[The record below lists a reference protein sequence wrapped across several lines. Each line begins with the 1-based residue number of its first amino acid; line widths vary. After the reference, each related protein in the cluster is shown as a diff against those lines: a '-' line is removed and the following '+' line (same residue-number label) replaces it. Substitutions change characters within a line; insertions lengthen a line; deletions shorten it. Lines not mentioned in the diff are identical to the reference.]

1 MPLRLVEVMIK
12 EGNRQ
17 VSSLLEGVPVLGIWT
32 IGSKDGNDIVRILLD
47 AKHTEALSDILT
59 REFGSRDGFRILLLP
74 VEATLPAN
82 EEAAE
87 GKEEAMEPTPAKRE
101 PDRISREEL
110 YEDVSQGA
118 KLTRIYVAMV
128 ALSTI
133 VASVGLIRDDI
144 AIVIGAMVIAPLLG
158 PNIALSLASTLG
170 DLSLARRSLTTI
182 GVGVATAMALALL
195 LGVAFHVDPLVPAIH
210 TRTSAGLA
218 DVALALAAG
227 AAGSLAFTTGVS
239 AVVVGVMVS
248 VALLPP
254 LVVMGLLL
262 GSGYRELALGSFI
275 LLLTNITCVN
285 LAAVTTFVA
294 QKVQPRTWWEAERAK
309 GATRIALAIWIIML
323 AMLLGLIL
331 SGQIGEI

>member
-1 MPLRLVEVMIK
+1 MPLRLVEVMIR
-12 EGNRQ
+12 EGEQQ
-17 VSSLLEGVPVLGIWT
+17 VSSLLEGVPVLSIWAV
-32 IGSKDGNDIVRILLD
+32 GSKDGNDIVRILLD

-59 REFGSRDGFRILLLP
+59 REFGSRDGFRILLLS
-74 VEATLPAN
+74 VEATLPAI

-87 GKEEAMEPTPAKRE
+87 GKEEAMEPTPAGGE

-110 YEDVSQGA
+110 HEDVAEGA
-118 KLTRIYVAMV
+118 KLTRVYVAVV

-133 VASVGLIRDDI
+133 VAAVGLIRDDI

-182 GVGVATAMALALL
+182 GAGVATATALAVL

-210 TRTSAGLA
+210 TRTSTGLA
-218 DVALALAAG
+218 GVALALAAG

-262 GSGYRELALGSFI
+262 GSGHMKLSFGSFM

-285 LAAVTTFVA
+285 LAAVTTFMV
-294 QKVQPRTWWEAERAK
+294 QKVQPRT
-309 GATRIALAIWIIML
+309 
-323 AMLLGLIL
+323 
-331 SGQIGEI
+331 

>member
-1 MPLRLVEVMIK
+1 MPLRIVEVMIK
-12 EGNRQ
+12 EGDRQ
-17 VSSLLEGVPVLGIWT
+17 VSSFLEGLPVISIWT
-32 IGSKDGNDIVRILLD
+32 VGSKDGNDIVRILLD

-59 REFGSRDGFRILLLP
+59 REFGSRDGFRIISLP
-74 VEATLPAN
+74 VEATLPAI
-82 EEAAE
+82 EEATE
-87 GKEEAMEPTPAKRE
+87 GKKEGIEPTPAVGE

-110 YEDVSQGA
+110 YEDVAQGA
-118 KLTRIYVAMV
+118 KLTRVYVVMV

-133 VASVGLIRDDI
+133 VAAVGLIRDDI

-182 GVGVATAMALALL
+182 GVGVATAAALAVL
-195 LGVAFHVDPLVPAIH
+195 LGVSFPVDPFVPAIYA
-210 TRTSAGLA
+210 RTHAGLA

-227 AAGSLAFTTGVS
+227 TAGSLAFTTGVP

-254 LVVMGLLL
+254 LVVTGLLL
-262 GSGYRELALGSFI
+262 GSGHRELAFGSFM
-275 LLLTNITCVN
+275 LLLTNVTCVN
-285 LAAVTTFVA
+285 LAAIATFVV
-294 QKVQPRTWWEAERAK
+294 QRVQPRTWWEAKRAK

-323 AMLLGLIL
+323 VILLSLIL
-331 SGQIGEI
+331 SGQIEAV

>member
-12 EGNRQ
+12 EGDRQ
-17 VSSLLEGVPVLGIWT
+17 VSSLLEGVPVLSIWT
-32 IGSKDGNDIVRILLD
+32 AGSKDGNDIVCILLD

-59 REFGSRDGFRILLLP
+59 REFGSQDGFRIILLP
-74 VEATLPAN
+74 VEATLPPI

-87 GKEEAMEPTPAKRE
+87 AKEEAMGPTPAEGE
-101 PDRISREEL
+101 PERISREEL
-110 YEDVSQGA
+110 YEDVAQGA
-118 KLTRIYVAMV
+118 KLTRVYVAMV

-133 VASVGLIRDDI
+133 VAAVGLIRDDI

-182 GVGVATAMALALL
+182 GIGIAVATALAIL

-210 TRTSAGLA
+210 TRTHAGLA

-227 AAGSLAFTTGVS
+227 TAGSLAFTTGVP

-262 GSGYRELALGSFI
+262 GSGYRELAFGSFM

-285 LAAVTTFVA
+285 LAAIFTFVV
-294 QKVQPRTWWEAERAK
+294 QKVQPRTWWEAKRAK
-309 GATRIALAIWIIML
+309 EATRIALTIWIIML
-323 AMLLGLIL
+323 AILVSLIL
-331 SGQIGEI
+331 SGQIGAI

>member
-1 MPLRLVEVMIK
+1 MPLRLVEVMTK
-12 EGNRQ
+12 EGDRQ
-17 VSSLLEGVPVLGIWT
+17 VSSLLEGVPVLSIWT
-32 IGSKDGNDIVRILLD
+32 AGSKDGNDIVRILLD

-59 REFGSRDGFRILLLP
+59 REFGSQDGFRMILLP
-74 VEATLPAN
+74 VEATLPAI

-87 GKEEAMEPTPAKRE
+87 AKEEALGPTPAKGE
-101 PDRISREEL
+101 PERISREEL
-110 YEDVSQGA
+110 YEDVAQGA
-118 KLTRIYVAMV
+118 KFTRVYVAMV

-133 VASVGLIRDDI
+133 VAAVGLIRDDI

-182 GVGVATAMALALL
+182 GIGIAVATTLAIL

-210 TRTSAGLA
+210 TRTDTGLA

-227 AAGSLAFTTGVS
+227 TAGSLAFTTGVP

-262 GSGYRELALGSFI
+262 GSGYRELAFGSFM

-285 LAAVTTFVA
+285 LAAIFTFVV
-294 QKVQPRTWWEAERAK
+294 QKVQPRTWWEAKRAK
-309 GATRIALAIWIIML
+309 EATRIALIIWIIML
-323 AMLLGLIL
+323 AILVSLIL
-331 SGQIGEI
+331 SGQIGSI